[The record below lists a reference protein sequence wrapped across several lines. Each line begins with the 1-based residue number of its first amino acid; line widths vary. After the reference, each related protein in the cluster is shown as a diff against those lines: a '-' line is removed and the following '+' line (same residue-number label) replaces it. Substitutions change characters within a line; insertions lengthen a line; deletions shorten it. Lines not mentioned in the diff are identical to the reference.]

1 MNHEVAS
8 SNRNIR
14 TIYYQIRIFDIRKE
28 LDKKDLL
35 VLKFKNLKG
44 NSFIWVVLKR
54 IYLQIEGNLLKN
66 IAMIHVNSKG
76 ISSC

>member
-14 TIYYQIRIFDIRKE
+14 TIYCQIKVFDIRKE

-35 VLKFKNLKG
+35 VLKYKNLKG

-54 IYLQIEGNLLKN
+54 THLQIEGILLKN
-66 IAMIHVNSKG
+66 IA
-76 ISSC
+76 